1 MCRVRNRL
9 QLAAV
14 SERNGILL
22 IVSLSFLAG
31 CLSALRLTGGLWL
44 WGLAGLSLLMGWLL
58 RRLGAGAGIA
68 LAFCFFAL
76 GALRFQSAYFTPQ
89 PDPGTYEITGYVYSE
104 RPDQRV
110 AFVLGDVALDGAPA
124 SGRAYC
130 TLHYDDVPPVL
141 FDGAQVRFEGRV
153 YLPDGKSGEPHMDF
167 ALWMRQS
174 GQSFGIAAY
183 QGIAVLNGEA
193 DAPVRDAAYRVR
205 QSFIRALERVM
216 GEEARVAVALLLD
229 FRVKDRSES
238 LRDILEAVS
247 AWTLESRDD
256 LQSHANH
263 IASVSAPVRVT
274 FLSEAGTVIADSE
287 HDAASMENHLD
298 RPEVAAA
305 LQGGVGESL
314 RLSDTQLAFMMY
326 AAKRIAPG
334 VILRLGYPVEII
346 SHTLL
351 FYSIGVVALAIIL
364 YILQRRRLTRFAVA
378 MVRQM
383 DDVRRLLEGATTDP
397 TAVFPELQPALEH
410 IAYLAKRLNSD
421 LAEINRTLSLRD
433 DFVANASHELRSPL
447 TSIMGFAEMLG
458 EGLADTPEEQALCLQ
473 TIRGECE
480 RMLDVVEDVL
490 LLSRAEREQGLTREH
505 VDVERVVEE
514 VRRALAPQAA
524 QKRISI
530 VSEGALTL
538 WAVEKDLWEILHN
551 LMGNAIRYGRRGGHV
566 KILLRQRCIIVEDDG
581 IGIEKKHLPYLF
593 EQFYRVDQSRDPEV
607 RGTGLGLSIVRT
619 LAERNGA
626 TVGVESC
633 PGRGSRFTVC
643 FEQKQD
649 GD

>member
-1 MCRVRNRL
+1 MKRSLRGLYWVAIACMLVM
-9 QLAAV
+9 AV
-14 SERNGILL
+14 
-22 IVSLSFLAG
+22 
-31 CLSALRLTGGLWL
+31 
-44 WGLAGLSLLMGWLL
+44 
-58 RRLGAGAGIA
+58 
-68 LAFCFFAL
+68 
-76 GALRFQSAYFTPQ
+76 
-89 PDPGTYEITGYVYSE
+89 
-104 RPDQRV
+104 
-110 AFVLGDVALDGAPA
+110 
-124 SGRAYC
+124 
-130 TLHYDDVPPVL
+130 
-141 FDGAQVRFEGRV
+141 
-153 YLPDGKSGEPHMDF
+153 
-167 ALWMRQS
+167 
-174 GQSFGIAAY
+174 
-183 QGIAVLNGEA
+183 
-193 DAPVRDAAYRVR
+193 
-205 QSFIRALERVM
+205 
-216 GEEARVAVALLLD
+216 VAVALLLD

-581 IGIEKKHLPYLF
+581 IGIEKSICPIC
-593 EQFYRVDQSRDPEV
+593 SSSSTAWTSPET
-607 RGTGLGLSIVRT
+607 RRC
-619 LAERNGA
+619 AERDSAFPSCAHLRSATARPSGWKAVRAGA
-626 TVGVESC
+626 AALRSAL
-633 PGRGSRFTVC
+633 SRSRTAIEARF
-643 FEQKQD
+643 
-649 GD
+649 GDTPAREAGYAALLRPAPATARRSAPAAQARPFSGDNRPPNRSSRRCRCTATAPACTGENPVWP

>member
-1 MCRVRNRL
+1 MKRSLRGLYWVAIACMLVM
-9 QLAAV
+9 AV
-14 SERNGILL
+14 
-22 IVSLSFLAG
+22 
-31 CLSALRLTGGLWL
+31 
-44 WGLAGLSLLMGWLL
+44 
-58 RRLGAGAGIA
+58 
-68 LAFCFFAL
+68 
-76 GALRFQSAYFTPQ
+76 
-89 PDPGTYEITGYVYSE
+89 
-104 RPDQRV
+104 
-110 AFVLGDVALDGAPA
+110 
-124 SGRAYC
+124 
-130 TLHYDDVPPVL
+130 
-141 FDGAQVRFEGRV
+141 
-153 YLPDGKSGEPHMDF
+153 
-167 ALWMRQS
+167 
-174 GQSFGIAAY
+174 
-183 QGIAVLNGEA
+183 
-193 DAPVRDAAYRVR
+193 
-205 QSFIRALERVM
+205 
-216 GEEARVAVALLLD
+216 VAVALLLD

-314 RLSDTQLAFMMY
+314 RLSDTQSAFMMY

-433 DFVANASHELRSPL
+433 DVGANASHELRSPL